1 MKLVEAHVRL
11 YQNITDSNPV
21 KIEPDATCLVGKNES
36 GKTTFLQ
43 ALRNLNPA
51 HEGEMNLDATL
62 DYPRWRLKR
71 DQRKGNL
78 QEVAPVTGVFQMDED
93 DLEAISQA
101 AGFPVPGSALVVAE
115 RDYGRNLHV
124 GLRVEEPDVVASIV
138 DEVPLGEDIKEE
150 ACGCETIAE
159 LRGFVKRT
167 REEGGEKRLTNALKT
182 LSGLANKAEP
192 VLSGDLTEDIEEAL
206 AERLPRFFYFSE
218 YSNLPGRLDL
228 TELLAMDEAN
238 MSENQRTAM
247 SLLRMSGVG
256 GEEFTG
262 EDLEVRIAELE
273 ASANAITGEV
283 FRYWRQNTDLQVT
296 LVGSS
301 RTVPMPHG
309 QTAVHDQVDIRLNDT
324 RHQVTTNLA
333 RRSSGFRWF
342 FSFIAAFS
350 EFEDDANVIVLLD
363 EPGLNLHGRAQE
375 DFLLFIEERLAQ
387 RHQVLYTTH
396 SPFMV
401 QASKLD
407 RVRLL
412 EDHSS
417 RMNPDAGAKISSDVL
432 AVHGDTIFP
441 LQAALGYDLAQNL
454 FVGGSNL
461 IVEGTSDYVY
471 LEALSEHLGSL
482 GREPLL
488 DAWTIVPV
496 GGADKVPTFGAL
508 LGAHLRDITVL
519 LDASNTG
526 NQRLADLAEQGILD
540 SSRIITVA
548 SITGTKKADIE
559 DLFEPGEYLRLYNAA
574 FGEKLTE
581 DDLHGSDPI
590 LRRIERHRGS
600 TVDHRPPST
609 ALLRDKAEFFDVL
622 SDATLNRFEALFKK
636 INATHGD
643 TTDTRE
649 LR

>member
-21 KIEPDATCLVGKNES
+21 EIESDATCLVGKNES

-51 HEGEMNLDATL
+51 HKGEMNLNATL

-71 DQRKGNL
+71 DERRGDLKD
-78 QEVAPVTGVFQMDED
+78 VAPVTCVFQMDED
-93 DLEAISQA
+93 DLEAISEA
-101 AGFPVPGSALVVAE
+101 AGFPVPSGALVTAQ
-115 RDYGRNLHV
+115 RDYGRNLRV
-124 GLRVEEPDVVASIV
+124 GIRVEEQNVVASIV
-138 DEVPLGEDIKEE
+138 DEVPLGEDVKEE
-150 ACGCETIAE
+150 ARNCETIAD
-159 LRGFVKRT
+159 LRGFIKRT
-167 REEGGEKRLTNALKT
+167 REGDAEKRLNNTLKN

-192 VLSGDLTEDIEEAL
+192 VLSGDLTNAVEGVLEK
-206 AERLPRFFYFSE
+206 RLPRFFYFSE
-218 YSNLPGRLDL
+218 YSNLPGHLDL
-228 TELLAMDEAN
+228 TRLLAMDEEN
-238 MSENQRTAM
+238 MNDNQRTAL

-262 EDLEVRIAELE
+262 ENLEVRIAELE
-273 ASANAITGEV
+273 ASANAITSEV
-283 FRYWRQNTDLQVT
+283 FRYWRQNEDLQVI

-301 RTVPMPHG
+301 QTVPTGNG
-309 QTAVHDQVDIRLNDT
+309 QTAVHDQLDIRLNDT
-324 RHQVTTNLA
+324 RHQVSTNLA

-350 EFEDDANVIVLLD
+350 EFEDDSNVIVLLD

-375 DFLLFIEERLAQ
+375 DFLRFIEERLAE

-401 QASKLD
+401 QASKLH

-417 RMNPDAGAKISSDVL
+417 RTDPDAGAKVSSDVT

-461 IVEGTSDYVY
+461 VVEGTSDYVY
-471 LEALSEHLGSL
+471 LEALSEHLGSV
-482 GREPLL
+482 GREALSGG
-488 DAWTIVPV
+488 WTIVPV

-526 NQRLADLAEQGILD
+526 NQRLADLAEEGILD
-540 SSRIITVA
+540 SSRIMTIA
-548 SITGTKKADIE
+548 SITGTKRADME
-559 DLFEPGEYLRLYNAA
+559 DLFEPEEYLRLYNAA
-574 FGEKLTE
+574 FGENLTE
-581 DDLHGSDPI
+581 DALDGSDPI
-590 LRRIERHRGS
+590 LRRIQRQRGS
-600 TVDHRPPST
+600 AFDHRRPST
-609 ALLRDKAEFFDVL
+609 ALLRNKAEFLDAL
-622 SDATLNRFEALFKK
+622 SDATLDRFEALFKK
-636 INATHGD
+636 INATRGN
-643 TTDTRE
+643 
-649 LR
+649 

>member
-51 HEGEMNLDATL
+51 HAGEMNLNVTL

-71 DQRKGNL
+71 DGRTANL
-78 QEVAPVTGVFQMDED
+78 QEVAPVTGVFEMDED
-93 DLEAISQA
+93 DLEAVSEV
-101 AGFPVPGSALVVAE
+101 AGFPVPGGALVTAE
-115 RDYGRNLHV
+115 RDYGRNLRL
-124 GLRVEEPDVVASIV
+124 GLRVEEPDVVAAIV
-138 DEVPLGEDIKEE
+138 EAVPLGEDVKEE
-150 ACGCETIAE
+150 ARNCETVAD

-167 REEGGEKRLTNALKT
+167 REEGGEKRLNNTLKS

-192 VLSGDLTEDIEEAL
+192 VLAGDLTDSVEEVL
-206 AERLPRFFYFSE
+206 GERLPRFFYFSE
-218 YSNLPGRLDL
+218 YSNLPGHLDL
-228 TELLAMDEAN
+228 SRLLNMDEEN
-238 MSENQRTAM
+238 MSDNQRTAI

-262 EDLEVRIAELE
+262 ENLEERIAELE

-283 FRYWRQNTDLQVT
+283 FRYWRQNEDLQVH

-301 RTVPMPHG
+301 RTVQTGHG

-324 RHQVTTNLA
+324 RHQVTTNLD

-375 DFLLFIEERLAQ
+375 DFLRFIEERLAE

-401 QASKLD
+401 QASKLH

-417 RMNPDAGAKISSDVL
+417 RTDPDAGAKVSSDVT

-461 IVEGTSDYVY
+461 VVEGTSDYVY
-471 LEALSEHLGSL
+471 LEALSEHLGSV

-488 DAWTIVPV
+488 RGWTIVPV
-496 GGADKVPTFGAL
+496 GGADKIPTFGAL

-519 LDASNTG
+519 LDASSTG
-526 NQRLADLAEQGILD
+526 NQRLADLAKEGILD

-548 SITGTKKADIE
+548 SVTGAKRADME

-574 FGEKLTE
+574 FGESLTE
-581 DDLHGSDPI
+581 DALDGSDPI
-590 LRRIERHRGS
+590 LRRIQRQRGS
-600 TVDHRPPST
+600 AFDHRRPST
-609 ALLRDKAEFFDVL
+609 ELLRNKAEFLDSL
-622 SDATLNRFEALFKK
+622 SDATLDRFESLFKK
-636 INATHGD
+636 INATRGNGG
-643 TTDTRE
+643 
-649 LR
+649 